1 MSVAD
6 RVHFGMMSIVHETL
20 YGLFRDPYRALEA
33 AGLERGNTVLEIGC
47 GPGFFTIPAARVVGA
62 EGCVY
67 ALDISPLAI
76 ERVQQKVEAEGVSNV
91 RTVLAD
97 ATRTGLPGQ
106 SFELAF
112 LFGFAHH
119 RGSLDGILTETHR
132 LLKSGG
138 ILSVEGMPWLSS
150 ELFDPVGRQGRI
162 SRFRKAG

>member
-132 LLKSGG
+132 LLRPGG

-150 ELFDPVGRQGRI
+150 ELFYPVGRQGRI

>member
-132 LLKSGG
+132 LLRPGG
-138 ILSVEGMPWLSS
+138 FLSVEGMPWLSS
-150 ELFDPVGRQGRI
+150 ELFYPVGRQGRI